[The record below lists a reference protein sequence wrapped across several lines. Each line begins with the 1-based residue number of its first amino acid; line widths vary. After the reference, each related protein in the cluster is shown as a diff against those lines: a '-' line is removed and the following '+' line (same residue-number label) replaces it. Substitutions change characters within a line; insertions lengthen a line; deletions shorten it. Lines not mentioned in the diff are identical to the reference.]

1 MGGADDRMAQRRTA
15 ARRLSALACCGA
27 AVAALAQ
34 PLPSP
39 EGASAPAAIPRYTLD
54 PTHTFVHWELLHMG
68 TSTQRGRFDKIGGTV
83 QFDPQAQRLEV
94 GIVVDTASVSSG
106 VPLLDALLKGRE
118 MLDVAAHPQAF
129 FVARNARFDGEVPRE
144 LRGEFTLRG
153 ISQPLSLRAL
163 RWHCGLN
170 PLFKRTVCG
179 GDFEAELLRSS
190 FGITH
195 SLPFV
200 ADKVR
205 LLIQVEA
212 IAP

>member
-1 MGGADDRMAQRRTA
+1 M
-15 ARRLSALACCGA
+15 CCGV

-34 PLPSP
+34 PTAAP
-39 EGASAPAAIPRYTLD
+39 EAASAPAAIAHYTLD
-54 PTHTFVHWELLHMG
+54 PTHTRVHWELLHMG
-68 TSTQRGRFDKIGGTV
+68 TSTLRGRFDKVGGTV
-83 QFDPQAQRLEV
+83 QFDSKGQRLEV
-94 GIVVDTASVSSG
+94 GIGIDTASASSG

-129 FVARNARFDGEVPRE
+129 FVARNARFDGEAPAE

-163 RWHCGLN
+163 RWRCALN
-170 PLFKRTVCG
+170 PLFARTVCG

-205 LLIQVEA
+205 LLIEVEA